1 VRPLSLS
8 VEWDPWTLSFDVLR
22 QAERAGFVCDPR
34 WQRGPS
40 RPDEAD
46 PARPAWH
53 RITRARSAHRQRDR
67 LTAVLET
74 DHPEAVE
81 ARTEIIVHEDERI
94 AVTIAVAGAAVVS
107 QSFVAEPGER
117 FLGFGERSHAVSLDH
132 GVVENYVG
140 EGPYQQHEY
149 PLLHDTVPAWAIRN
163 RPDATYFPLPWVIS
177 TRGFGVSI
185 DQDDLSYVR
194 LRADSGDT
202 WSIEAEADY
211 LTFTVYGGPGPLD
224 ALRRYT
230 AVTGRQP
237 VPERWFFGPWYQSGH
252 DNHVPQSRERW
263 QTDALAGTAVSA
275 VETHCRYL
283 PVGEDRG
290 HEESERAR
298 TAFFHSRGQAAL
310 SYINPLVSADYPE
323 AFEPAA
329 RAGALQRNR
338 QGQPYLYQGYAGGRV
353 PPYTAETQYDF
364 GSGSARECW
373 GRVAERIVAAG
384 YDGWMEDFGE
394 YTPLDAVASDG
405 STGPAPHNRYPS
417 EYHAAAAQVAA
428 DLEERYSRRLARFVR
443 SGWRGTAAVV
453 PIVWGGDP
461 TTSWGFDGLASAVMC
476 GLSMGASGIAMW
488 GSDTGGFMSTLD
500 HLTPELLRRWIQFSA
515 FCPVMRTKAGGIEIP
530 PYERPQI
537 WDEDV
542 LPSWRRWAGWHTRL
556 NDYLMAAHATYRSTG
571 RPIMCALELAYPGL
585 EPVTD
590 QYLLGEDLL
599 VAPVLEPGSTDRRV
613 VLPPG
618 RWTSLFDHQQSF
630 SGPGEVRVA
639 VTADDIPVFV
649 RSGAVLALLA
659 PEHRSLSPYT
669 DDPDDRRSIC
679 AYPAFAGESRA
690 GPVGVGLSTRSQA
703 DADTWTL
710 ELSAPR
716 IFQWDLSAPLP
727 CDPAEVDVDGSW
739 SFDPNAGV
747 LSAAMSGA
755 SPVLR
760 VRLAR

>member
-1 VRPLSLS
+1 MLA
-8 VEWDPWTLSFDVLR
+8 FGVLW
-22 QAERAGFVCDPR
+22 QADSAGFVCEAR
-34 WQRGPS
+34 WQPGPF

-46 PARPAWH
+46 PAPAAWH
-53 RITRARSAHRQRDR
+53 RVTRVRSADQRGDR

-74 DHPEAVE
+74 DHPDGLEAQ
-81 ARTEIIVHEDERI
+81 AQIITHDDERI
-94 AVTIAVAGAAVVS
+94 AVTIAVPGAAVMS

-117 FLGFGERSHAVSLDH
+117 FLGFGERSHAVSLER

-149 PLLHDTVPAWAIRN
+149 PLLRDTVPAWAIRN
-163 RPDATYFPLPWVIS
+163 RSDATYFPVPWVVS

-194 LRADSGDT
+194 LRADSRHT
-202 WSIEAEADY
+202 WSIEAEAEQ
-211 LTFTVYGGPGPLD
+211 LAFTVYGGPGPLD

-230 AVTGRQP
+230 AATGRQP
-237 VPERWFFGPWYQSGH
+237 APERWFFGPWYQSGH
-252 DNHVPQSRERW
+252 DNHVPASQERR
-263 QTDALAGTAVSA
+263 QADALAGTAVSA

-298 TAFFHSRGQAAL
+298 TAFFHSRGQAVL
-310 SYINPLVSADYPE
+310 SYINPLVSTDYPE

-329 RAGALQRNR
+329 AAAALQRDR
-338 QGQPYLYQGYAGGRV
+338 RGQPYLYQGYAGGRV
-353 PPYTAETQYDF
+353 PPYTDETQYDF
-364 GSGSARECW
+364 GAEAARQCW
-373 GRVAERIVAAG
+373 GEVAERIVAAG

-417 EYHAAAAQVAA
+417 EYHAAAAVVAG

-443 SGWRGTAAVV
+443 SGWRGTAAVT

-461 TTSWGFDGLASAVMC
+461 TTSWGFDGLVSAVAC
-476 GLSMGASGIAMW
+476 GLSMGASGVAMW

-500 HLTPELLRRWIQFSA
+500 RLTPELLRRWIQFSA

-537 WDEDV
+537 WDQDV

-556 NDYLMAAHATYRSTG
+556 NDYLMAAHEIYRETG
-571 RPIMCALELAYPGL
+571 RPIMCALELAYPGIG
-585 EPVTD
+585 PVID
-590 QYLLGEDLL
+590 QYLLGQDLL
-599 VAPVLEPGSTDRRV
+599 VAPVLEPGSTQRRV
-613 VLPPG
+613 VIPPG
-618 RWTSLFDHQQSF
+618 HWTSLFDHHQSF
-630 SGPGEVRVA
+630 SGPAEVTVT

-649 RSGAVLALLA
+649 RAGAVLALLA
-659 PEHRSLSPYT
+659 DDTGSLSRYA
-669 DDPDDRRSIC
+669 DDSDDRRSIL
-679 AYPAFAGESRA
+679 AYPTFAGESWA
-690 GPVGVGLSTRSQA
+690 GPVGVGLTARTQA
-703 DADTWTL
+703 DERTWTL
-710 ELSAPR
+710 ELSAPGDFR
-716 IFQWDLSAPLP
+716 WDVTAPLP
-727 CDPAEVDVDGSW
+727 CDPAAVEVDGSW
-739 SFDPNAGV
+739 SFGAGV
-747 LSAAMSGA
+747 LSAATSGA
-755 SPVLR
+755 SAVLR